1 MSKTIVTLAKSGRV
15 VLPFPWENTKV
26 SAPFNQQTHERV
38 MIPFTAAELR
48 NSKGKKAHVQVIR
61 KQNLRYHKENLLV
74 LH

>member
-48 NSKGKKAHVQVIR
+48 NSRGKKAHVQVVR
-61 KQNLRYHKENLLV
+61 KRNLRYHKENMLV